1 MKKYV
6 IGITFLFMILSNMI
20 FVEKKV
26 EAKMDS
32 IIVSMDEYNDLLSEI
47 SEIRANPPQKLIKKS
62 KKKKA
67 IIAYIESKK
76 RFYNI
81 YPDGYVICYVV
92 KNDLMFV
99 VDSKGATE
107 VYKKNGG
114 KYYNVIPENTILHIP
129 SSDLSLQSTSVTKD
143 EYIVNGKDMTRIVSD
158 SFFCFGKKPWSKK
171 KIQKFFEKKKSVLQY
186 LIRVYRKKNGSVY
199 DTYTYV
205 RPSDII
211 YNNCKRYNI
220 NPKVVIATLQKE
232 QSLIGKKIVG
242 FASRELYFA
251 MGCGAFENGDD
262 NNYSGFDK
270 QIKYGTKTLHSAFVK
285 AKINKNYTVN
295 GGKTVTV
302 GGVTYPGVIVPKNK
316 ATYSLYNYTPH
327 VFDVN
332 EAESQGIITGGNW
345 DFYAIIKGW
354 GWIK

>member
-6 IGITFLFMILSNMI
+6 IGISFLFMILSNLI

-32 IIVSMDEYNDLLSEI
+32 IVVSRDEYNDLLSEA
-47 SEIRANPPQKLIKKS
+47 SENRTDPPQKLIKKS
-62 KKKKA
+62 KKNKA

-81 YPDGYVICYVV
+81 YPDGYVICYVA
-92 KNDLMFV
+92 KNDLIFV
-99 VDSKGATE
+99 VDSNGATE
-107 VYKKNGG
+107 VYKKDGG
-114 KYYNVIPENTILHIP
+114 KYYNVVSEKNTLHI
-129 SSDLSLQSTSVTKD
+129 LSLFHSYQSVSVTKD
-143 EYIVNGKDMTRIVSD
+143 EYMVNDKDMTRIVSD
-158 SFFCFGKKPWSKK
+158 SFFCFGKKTWSKK

-199 DTYTYV
+199 DTYKYV
-205 RPSDII
+205 QPSEII
-211 YNNCKRYNI
+211 YNNCKRYNV

-232 QSLIGKKIVG
+232 QSLIGKKTVD

-270 QIKYGTKTLHSAFVK
+270 QIMYGTKTLHTAFVK
-285 AKINKNYTVN
+285 AKINKSYTIN

-302 GGVTYPGVIVPKNK
+302 GGVTYPGIIVPKNK

-332 EAESQGIITGGNW
+332 EAESQGLITGGNW
-345 DFYAIIKGW
+345 DFYAIVKGW